1 MKKVLLATALA
12 ALSGCATGPR
22 QGYLGPEEDVYGR
35 ASRMEYAQ
43 KRRTVVE
50 SVERLLTDPLFTQ
63 NYDRARKRALDAGR
77 SLPTISISPIENNT
91 GDGRS
96 DSAATGQLYRDLLT
110 AIRKT
115 GKFLMID
122 PMRRRQ
128 MTNAL
133 IAGNNAG
140 EDAAALQGIGSYASA
155 DFVLTGE
162 LRRERTDDGVRTVYH
177 HFLNLEM
184 VDSASGTV
192 FWSDSMGVP
201 KYDAR

>member
-1 MKKVLLATALA
+1 MKKVLLATVLA

-22 QGYLGPEEDVYGR
+22 LGYLDPEEDVYGR

-43 KRRTVVE
+43 KRRTVVA

-96 DSAATGQLYRDLLT
+96 DSSATSQLYRDLLT

-128 MTNAL
+128 MTDAL
-133 IAGNNAG
+133 IAGTNAG
-140 EDAAALQGIGSYASA
+140 EDAAALQGIGSYTSA

-162 LRRERTDDGVRTVYH
+162 LMNRGGITKRIVNFANAVVGHVRGGAGSTTI
-177 HFLNLEM
+177 
-184 VDSASGTV
+184 S
-192 FWSDSMGVP
+192 
-201 KYDAR
+201 